1 MSLEKLNMHFLI
13 FGILLVFG
21 CKNQDSSTQS
31 SSSSGSG
38 PFGRSSKVA
47 TNLEVT
53 AQFNLDST
61 GWVDSSSA
69 AIKAEVTSSSSSP
82 TFSCRYAH
90 TSVIASKSYSSC
102 NLVGGFVSLTQP
114 GTGVKNG
121 TYKLQVKASSS
132 GGSDTVKTITFY
144 VHDSL
149 NSASVCTLPKTDSE
163 YLALAAPYLDQ
174 SLNFRTTSSLK
185 IPFVRIDFP
194 AIAVGGDFLTYA
206 GISGDIFGISGWG
219 GNFREIK
226 SYNVRSLRKRF
237 IKNPAN
243 TLMLIK
249 RFYSDR
255 FQNSSIN
262 FSRTNCQFSIVDQL
276 LNLDNT
282 TLDLAAGET
291 PPSFNAGDGYFGNV
305 RRSPCDAVVVNAL
318 GRAVCFYGNKIGL
331 IRSMTKNF
339 NSPLTPRP
347 QGSGKYSYKS
357 KMTSSKF
364 SAAEQSE
371 YDQTIA
377 VAIGSSDSAENYIY
391 LNP

>member
-1 MSLEKLNMHFLI
+1 M
-13 FGILLVFG
+13 FG
-21 CKNQDSSTQS
+21 CKNQNSSTQS

-38 PFGRSSKVA
+38 PFGRSSKDA
-47 TNLEVT
+47 TDLEVT

-61 GWVDSSSA
+61 GWSDSSSA
-69 AIKAEVTSSSSSP
+69 AIKAEVTSSSTSA

-90 TSVIASKSYSSC
+90 TSSIASKPYSSC

-121 TYKLQVKASSS
+121 TFKLQVKASSS

-194 AIAVGGDFLTYA
+194 AIADGATFRNYA
-206 GISGDIFGISGWG
+206 GVLSDIFGGSGKVV
-219 GNFREIK
+219 NFREIK
-226 SYNVRSLRKRF
+226 SYTVRSLRKRF
-237 IKNPAN
+237 IPNSAN

-249 RFYSDR
+249 RFYSER
-255 FQNSSIN
+255 FSYTG
-262 FSRTNCQFSIVDQL
+262 FRTSCQFSSLGQL
-276 LNLDNT
+276 PN
-282 TLDLAAGET
+282 LDLAAGET
-291 PPSFNAGDGYFGNV
+291 PPRFNGEDGVVGTGSSSNS
-305 RRSPCDAVVVNAL
+305 RSPCDAVVVNAL
-318 GRAVCFYGNKIGL
+318 GRAVCFYGNKIGM

-339 NSPLTPRP
+339 KSTLRTG
-347 QGSGKYSYKS
+347 GSKFYYKS
-357 KMTSSKF
+357 PMTSSKF
-364 SAAEQSE
+364 SSAEQDE
-371 YDQTIA
+371 YEATIA
-377 VAIGSSDSAENYIY
+377 YVISNGKSAENYIY

>member
-1 MSLEKLNMHFLI
+1 MHFLI
-13 FGILLVFG
+13 IGILLVFG

-61 GWVDSSSA
+61 GWIDSSSA
-69 AIKAEVTSSSSSP
+69 AIKAEVTFSSSSA

-90 TSVIASKSYSSC
+90 TSEIASKPYSSC

-114 GTGVKNG
+114 VSGVKNG

-194 AIAVGGDFLTYA
+194 AITGGGDFLTYA
-206 GISGDIFGISGWG
+206 GISGDIFGISGK

-237 IKNPAN
+237 IPNSAN

-249 RFYSDR
+249 RFYSER
-255 FQNSSIN
+255 FSNSSIN

-276 LNLDNT
+276 RNLDNT

-339 NSPLTPRP
+339 NSTLRTG
-347 QGSGKYSYKS
+347 GSKFYYQS

-364 SAAEQSE
+364 SSAEQSE

-377 VAIGSSDSAENYIY
+377 YALSNGGLAENYIY